1 MIRNSGHRR
10 PPIRGAERASARTT
24 RVARYAL
31 AFALATLST
40 AAAGKATG
48 AAAIGVVTAAEP
60 VWTATAGDAS
70 GKTTAAAQGP
80 DVRIIAAQILARTD
94 LQEGERVLLVVR
106 PGRFDGLDSALREGV
121 RAAGATDLGAIL
133 ASGTATVGT
142 WSEFAE
148 SLVRLSRAQLVEAL
162 ADVDLAVMLPD
173 ATPADLVYAAMQDV
187 LWRGRGRTIHFH
199 WSGAYELS
207 GNLRSVDAEVD
218 ALYARVLRD
227 TDYEALAATQRDFEA
242 AMRDAEVH
250 VTTPAGTDLRFR
262 IGDRPVT
269 RQDGD
274 ASAARAARAL
284 NLIDREIEL
293 PAGAIRVAPIE
304 ATVQGTIAFPPSMWN
319 STIAEGLVLTLHN
332 GVVVAVTADAGL
344 EAAEAVLRR
353 GGISAR
359 SFREF
364 ALGFNP
370 LLAIPETDPWIPD
383 YGYGAGVVR
392 LSLGD
397 NSELGGSVGGGF
409 VRWNFFVDATVSVDG
424 DVWVR
429 DGVLLPR

>member
-1 MIRNSGHRR
+1 MIRNPQRRR
-10 PPIRGAERASARTT
+10 PPVRSDELPSAWTT
-24 RVARYAL
+24 RAAVCAVVL
-31 AFALATLST
+31 ATATLS
-40 AAAGKATG
+40 AAAN
-48 AAAIGVVTAAEP
+48 
-60 VWTATAGDAS
+60 
-70 GKTTAAAQGP
+70 QQP
-80 DVRIIAAQILARTD
+80 DVVAIAEQILARTD
-94 LQEGERVLLVVR
+94 LQEGERVLLVAR
-106 PGRFDGLDSALREGV
+106 PGRFDGLAAALRRGV
-121 RAAGATDLGAIL
+121 RAAGATDLGAVL
-133 ASGTATVGT
+133 ASGTATVGEPA
-142 WSEFAE
+142 EFAE
-148 SLVRLSRAQLVEAL
+148 SLVRLPRAQLVARL

-187 LWRGRGRTIHFH
+187 LWQGRGRTIHFH

-207 GNLRSVDAEVD
+207 GNLRPVDAEVNV
-218 ALYARVLRD
+218 LYARVLRD
-227 TDYEALAATQRDFEA
+227 TDYEALAAIQQRFEA
-242 AMRDAEVH
+242 AMRNAEVR

-269 RQDGD
+269 RQDGN
-274 ASAARAARAL
+274 ASAARAANAL
-284 NLIDREIEL
+284 NLIDREMEL

-304 ATVQGTIAFPPSMWN
+304 ETVQGTIAFPPSLWN
-319 STIAEGLVLTLHN
+319 STMAEGLVLTFHD
-332 GVVVAVTADAGL
+332 GVVVAATADVGL
-344 EAAEAVLRR
+344 DAAEAVLRR

-397 NSELGGSVGGGF
+397 NSELGGNVGGGF

-424 DVWVR
+424 DVWVQ
-429 DGVLLPR
+429 DGTLLPL